1 MIGVATLLLGIGI
14 VAQPGLEV
22 TAVTIISQIGSDID
36 GETADDQSGYSVAMS
51 ADGSR
56 IAIGAPYNDDNGNDA
71 GHVRIYTWDGTT
83 WTQTGDDINGETAD
97 DQSGYSV
104 AMSADGT
111 RIAIGAPYNDSN
123 GDSAGHVR
131 IYTWNGTTWTQTG
144 DDINGETAGDQSGY
158 SVAMSADGTRI
169 AIGAR
174 YNDVDSGN
182 IVNDTGHVRIYSW
195 DGTTWMQTGDDI
207 NGEAEDDRSG
217 YSVAMAA
224 NGNRIAIGAIFNNN
238 ITGHVRIYTW
248 DGTTW
253 TQTGADINGEAE
265 EDYSGSSVALSADGS
280 RIAIGAPS
288 NGDTGHVR
296 IYTWDGTTWTQ
307 TGADINGEADGEYL
321 GSSVAMSADGSRIA
335 IGAIGNNDNGGNAGQ
350 VRIYIWNGTTWTQ
363 TGDDINGETTNDQSG
378 YSVAMSADGS
388 RIAIGALYNDDNGN
402 DAGQVRVLG
411 VQDSPDAPTI
421 TGQIGSDID
430 GETADDKSGYSVAM
444 SADGTR
450 IAIGAPYNDSN
461 GDSAGHV
468 RIYTWNGTTWTQTGA
483 DINGKAANDRSGW
496 SVAMSADGSR
506 IAIGAIGNDDNG
518 NNAGQVRIYTW
529 DGTTWTQTGDDIN
542 GKTANEMSGRSVAM
556 SADGSRIAIGARDN
570 DDNGG
575 NAGQV
580 RIYIWDGTTWTQTGD
595 DINGETGDISGQSVA
610 MSADGSRIAIGGP
623 WNDKSSGAGQVRIY
637 TWNGTTWMQTGADI
651 NGETA
656 DDNSGWSVAMSAD
669 GSRIAIG
676 ADGNDGNGD
685 AAGHVRIYTWNGTTW
700 TQTGDDINGE
710 TASNGSGWSVAMS
723 ADGSRI
729 AIGAP
734 YNDDNGDAAGQVRI
748 YTWDGTTW
756 TQTGADINGETAG
769 DYSGYSVAMS
779 ADGSRIAIGA
789 PGDEYS
795 ESDSAGQ
802 VRIYSVPAAPT
813 APTISS
819 VIAANGSLTVAF
831 TAGTDG
837 GSPITNYKYSIDGTN
852 YVALNPAATTSP
864 FTISG
869 LTNGTSYSVS
879 IKAVNEIGDS
889 IASNAV
895 AGIPVAPTPT
905 VTPAATVPVLE
916 TVKKADSLPKTGDNS
931 SRVVM
936 IGLLFTMTGLVL
948 TSRRRIKQ

>member
-36 GETADDQSGYSVAMS
+36 GETT
-51 ADGSR
+51 
-56 IAIGAPYNDDNGNDA
+56 N
-71 GHVRIYTWDGTT
+71 
-83 WTQTGDDINGETAD
+83 

-144 DDINGETAGDQSGY
+144 ADINGETADDQSGYSVAMSADGTRIAIGARYNDDNGNDAGQVRLYTWNGTTWTQTGADINGETAGDQSGY

-207 NGEAEDDRSG
+207 NGEAEGDRSG

-238 ITGHVRIYTW
+238 ITGHVRIYSW

-253 TQTGADINGEAE
+253 MQTGDDINGEAE
-265 EDYSGSSVALSADGS
+265 DDESGSSVAMSADGS
-280 RIAIGAPS
+280 RIAIGAPGNDGTGS
-288 NGDTGHVR
+288 GTGHVR
-296 IYTWDGTTWTQ
+296 IYTWNGTTWTQ

-335 IGAIGNNDNGGNAGQ
+335 IGATGNNDNGK
-350 VRIYIWNGTTWTQ
+350 
-363 TGDDINGETTNDQSG
+363 D
-378 YSVAMSADGS
+378 
-388 RIAIGALYNDDNGN
+388 
-402 DAGQVRVLG
+402 
-411 VQDSPDAPTI
+411 
-421 TGQIGSDID
+421 
-430 GETADDKSGYSVAM
+430 
-444 SADGTR
+444 
-450 IAIGAPYNDSN
+450 
-461 GDSAGHV
+461 
-468 RIYTWNGTTWTQTGA
+468 
-483 DINGKAANDRSGW
+483 
-496 SVAMSADGSR
+496 
-506 IAIGAIGNDDNG
+506 
-518 NNAGQVRIYTW
+518 
-529 DGTTWTQTGDDIN
+529 
-542 GKTANEMSGRSVAM
+542 
-556 SADGSRIAIGARDN
+556 
-570 DDNGG
+570 
-575 NAGQV
+575 
-580 RIYIWDGTTWTQTGD
+580 
-595 DINGETGDISGQSVA
+595 
-610 MSADGSRIAIGGP
+610 
-623 WNDKSSGAGQVRIY
+623 AGQVRIY

-656 DDNSGWSVAMSAD
+656 DDNSGW
-669 GSRIAIG
+669 
-676 ADGNDGNGD
+676 
-685 AAGHVRIYTWNGTTW
+685 
-700 TQTGDDINGE
+700 
-710 TASNGSGWSVAMS
+710 
-723 ADGSRI
+723 
-729 AIGAP
+729 
-734 YNDDNGDAAGQVRI
+734 
-748 YTWDGTTW
+748 
-756 TQTGADINGETAG
+756 
-769 DYSGYSVAMS
+769 SVAMS

>member
-36 GETADDQSGYSVAMS
+36 GET
-51 ADGSR
+51 
-56 IAIGAPYNDDNGNDA
+56 
-71 GHVRIYTWDGTT
+71 
-83 WTQTGDDINGETAD
+83 
-97 DQSGYSV
+97 
-104 AMSADGT
+104 
-111 RIAIGAPYNDSN
+111 
-123 GDSAGHVR
+123 
-131 IYTWNGTTWTQTG
+131 
-144 DDINGETAGDQSGY
+144 
-158 SVAMSADGTRI
+158 
-169 AIGAR
+169 
-174 YNDVDSGN
+174 
-182 IVNDTGHVRIYSW
+182 
-195 DGTTWMQTGDDI
+195 
-207 NGEAEDDRSG
+207 
-217 YSVAMAA
+217 
-224 NGNRIAIGAIFNNN
+224 
-238 ITGHVRIYTW
+238 
-248 DGTTW
+248 
-253 TQTGADINGEAE
+253 
-265 EDYSGSSVALSADGS
+265 
-280 RIAIGAPS
+280 
-288 NGDTGHVR
+288 
-296 IYTWDGTTWTQ
+296 
-307 TGADINGEADGEYL
+307 
-321 GSSVAMSADGSRIA
+321 
-335 IGAIGNNDNGGNAGQ
+335 
-350 VRIYIWNGTTWTQ
+350 
-363 TGDDINGETTNDQSG
+363 TNDQ
-378 YSVAMSADGS
+378 
-388 RIAIGALYNDDNGN
+388 
-402 DAGQVRVLG
+402 
-411 VQDSPDAPTI
+411 
-421 TGQIGSDID
+421 
-430 GETADDKSGYSVAM
+430 SGYSVAM

-623 WNDKSSGAGQVRIY
+623 WNDKSSGAGHVRIY
-637 TWNGTTWMQTGADI
+637 TWNGTTWTQTGDDI

-723 ADGSRI
+723 ADGTRI

-734 YNDDNGDAAGQVRI
+734 FNDDNGDAAGQVRI

-756 TQTGADINGETAG
+756 TQTGADINGEAEE
-769 DYSGYSVAMS
+769 DRSGWSVAMS

>member
-36 GETADDQSGYSVAMS
+36 GETT
-51 ADGSR
+51 
-56 IAIGAPYNDDNGNDA
+56 N
-71 GHVRIYTWDGTT
+71 
-83 WTQTGDDINGETAD
+83 

-144 DDINGETAGDQSGY
+144 ADINGETADDQSGY

-207 NGEAEDDRSG
+207 NGEAEGDRSG

-238 ITGHVRIYTW
+238 ITGHVRIYSW

-253 TQTGADINGEAE
+253 MQTGDDINGEAE
-265 EDYSGSSVALSADGS
+265 DDESGSSVAMSADGS
-280 RIAIGAPS
+280 RIAIGAPGNDGTGS
-288 NGDTGHVR
+288 GTGHVR
-296 IYTWDGTTWTQ
+296 IYTWNGTTWTQ

-335 IGAIGNNDNGGNAGQ
+335 IGATGNN
-350 VRIYIWNGTTWTQ
+350 
-363 TGDDINGETTNDQSG
+363 
-378 YSVAMSADGS
+378 
-388 RIAIGALYNDDNGN
+388 
-402 DAGQVRVLG
+402 
-411 VQDSPDAPTI
+411 
-421 TGQIGSDID
+421 
-430 GETADDKSGYSVAM
+430 
-444 SADGTR
+444 
-450 IAIGAPYNDSN
+450 
-461 GDSAGHV
+461 
-468 RIYTWNGTTWTQTGA
+468 
-483 DINGKAANDRSGW
+483 
-496 SVAMSADGSR
+496 
-506 IAIGAIGNDDNG
+506 
-518 NNAGQVRIYTW
+518 
-529 DGTTWTQTGDDIN
+529 
-542 GKTANEMSGRSVAM
+542 
-556 SADGSRIAIGARDN
+556 
-570 DDNGG
+570 
-575 NAGQV
+575 
-580 RIYIWDGTTWTQTGD
+580 
-595 DINGETGDISGQSVA
+595 
-610 MSADGSRIAIGGP
+610 
-623 WNDKSSGAGQVRIY
+623 
-637 TWNGTTWMQTGADI
+637 
-651 NGETA
+651 
-656 DDNSGWSVAMSAD
+656 
-669 GSRIAIG
+669 
-676 ADGNDGNGD
+676 
-685 AAGHVRIYTWNGTTW
+685 
-700 TQTGDDINGE
+700 
-710 TASNGSGWSVAMS
+710 
-723 ADGSRI
+723 
-729 AIGAP
+729 
-734 YNDDNGDAAGQVRI
+734 DNGDAAGQVRI

-756 TQTGADINGETAG
+756 TQTGADINGEAEE
-769 DYSGYSVAMS
+769 DRSGWSVAMS

>member
-14 VAQPGLEV
+14 VTQPGLEV

-36 GETADDQSGYSVAMS
+36 GETT
-51 ADGSR
+51 
-56 IAIGAPYNDDNGNDA
+56 N
-71 GHVRIYTWDGTT
+71 
-83 WTQTGDDINGETAD
+83 
-97 DQSGYSV
+97 
-104 AMSADGT
+104 
-111 RIAIGAPYNDSN
+111 
-123 GDSAGHVR
+123 
-131 IYTWNGTTWTQTG
+131 
-144 DDINGETAGDQSGY
+144 DQSGY

-174 YNDVDSGN
+174 YNDDNGN
-182 IVNDTGHVRIYSW
+182 DAGQVRIYTWNGTNWTQTGADINGKAANDRSGWSVAMSADGTSIAIGAPYNDDSSDNAGDVRIYRW
-195 DGTTWMQTGDDI
+195 DGTTWTQTGADI
-207 NGEAEDDRSG
+207 NGEAEEDYSG
-217 YSVAMAA
+217 WSVAMSAD
-224 NGNRIAIGAIFNNN
+224 GNRIAIGAVINNN
-238 ITGHVRIYTW
+238 RTGHVRIYTW

-335 IGAIGNNDNGGNAGQ
+335 IGAIGNNDNGSNAGQ

-411 VQDSPDAPTI
+411 VQDSPDVPTI
-421 TGQIGSDID
+421 TGQIGSDIDGETADDKSGYSVAMSADGSRIAIGAPYNDDNGNDAGQVRVLGVQDSPDVPTIISQIGSDID

-450 IAIGAPYNDSN
+450 IAIGAPYND
-461 GDSAGHV
+461 
-468 RIYTWNGTTWTQTGA
+468 
-483 DINGKAANDRSGW
+483 
-496 SVAMSADGSR
+496 
-506 IAIGAIGNDDNG
+506 DNG
-518 NNAGQVRIYTW
+518 NDAGQVRIYTW
-529 DGTTWTQTGDDIN
+529 DGTTWTQTGTDIN
-542 GKTANEMSGRSVAM
+542 GKTANDRSGRSVAM
-556 SADGSRIAIGARDN
+556 SADGSRIAIGARYN

-575 NAGQV
+575 NAG
-580 RIYIWDGTTWTQTGD
+580 
-595 DINGETGDISGQSVA
+595 
-610 MSADGSRIAIGGP
+610 
-623 WNDKSSGAGQVRIY
+623 
-637 TWNGTTWMQTGADI
+637 
-651 NGETA
+651 
-656 DDNSGWSVAMSAD
+656 
-669 GSRIAIG
+669 
-676 ADGNDGNGD
+676 
-685 AAGHVRIYTWNGTTW
+685 HVRIYTWDGTTW

-756 TQTGADINGETAG
+756 TQTGADINGEAEE
-769 DYSGYSVAMS
+769 DRSGWSVAMS

>member
-36 GETADDQSGYSVAMS
+36 GETT
-51 ADGSR
+51 
-56 IAIGAPYNDDNGNDA
+56 N
-71 GHVRIYTWDGTT
+71 
-83 WTQTGDDINGETAD
+83 

-144 DDINGETAGDQSGY
+144 ADINGETADDQSGYSVAMSADGTRIAIGARYNDDNGNDAGQVRLYTWNGTTWTQTGADINGETAGDQSGY

-207 NGEAEDDRSG
+207 NGEAEGDRSG

-238 ITGHVRIYTW
+238 LTGHVRIYSW

-253 TQTGADINGEAE
+253 MQTGDDINGEAE
-265 EDYSGSSVALSADGS
+265 DDESGSSVAMSADGS
-280 RIAIGAPS
+280 RIAIGAPGNDGTGS
-288 NGDTGHVR
+288 GTGHVR
-296 IYTWDGTTWTQ
+296 IYTWNGTTWTQ

-335 IGAIGNNDNGGNAGQ
+335 IGATGNNDNGK
-350 VRIYIWNGTTWTQ
+350 
-363 TGDDINGETTNDQSG
+363 D
-378 YSVAMSADGS
+378 
-388 RIAIGALYNDDNGN
+388 
-402 DAGQVRVLG
+402 
-411 VQDSPDAPTI
+411 
-421 TGQIGSDID
+421 
-430 GETADDKSGYSVAM
+430 
-444 SADGTR
+444 
-450 IAIGAPYNDSN
+450 
-461 GDSAGHV
+461 
-468 RIYTWNGTTWTQTGA
+468 
-483 DINGKAANDRSGW
+483 
-496 SVAMSADGSR
+496 
-506 IAIGAIGNDDNG
+506 
-518 NNAGQVRIYTW
+518 
-529 DGTTWTQTGDDIN
+529 
-542 GKTANEMSGRSVAM
+542 
-556 SADGSRIAIGARDN
+556 
-570 DDNGG
+570 
-575 NAGQV
+575 
-580 RIYIWDGTTWTQTGD
+580 
-595 DINGETGDISGQSVA
+595 
-610 MSADGSRIAIGGP
+610 
-623 WNDKSSGAGQVRIY
+623 AGQVRIY

-656 DDNSGWSVAMSAD
+656 DDNSGW
-669 GSRIAIG
+669 
-676 ADGNDGNGD
+676 
-685 AAGHVRIYTWNGTTW
+685 
-700 TQTGDDINGE
+700 
-710 TASNGSGWSVAMS
+710 
-723 ADGSRI
+723 
-729 AIGAP
+729 
-734 YNDDNGDAAGQVRI
+734 
-748 YTWDGTTW
+748 
-756 TQTGADINGETAG
+756 
-769 DYSGYSVAMS
+769 SVAMS

>member
-111 RIAIGAPYNDSN
+111 RIAIGAIFNDDN
-123 GDSAGHVR
+123 GVDSGQVR
-131 IYTWNGTTWTQTG
+131 LYTWNGTTWTQTG

>member
-36 GETADDQSGYSVAMS
+36 GETT
-51 ADGSR
+51 
-56 IAIGAPYNDDNGNDA
+56 N
-71 GHVRIYTWDGTT
+71 
-83 WTQTGDDINGETAD
+83 

-144 DDINGETAGDQSGY
+144 ADINGETADDQSGYSVAMSADGTRIAIGARYNDDNGNDAGQVRLYTWNGTTWTQTGADINGETAGDQSGY

-207 NGEAEDDRSG
+207 NGEAEGDRSG

-224 NGNRIAIGAIFNNN
+224 NGNRIAIGAIFNHN
-238 ITGHVRIYTW
+238 ITGHVRIYSW

-253 TQTGADINGEAE
+253 MQTGDDINGEAE
-265 EDYSGSSVALSADGS
+265 DDESGSSVAMSADGS
-280 RIAIGAPS
+280 RIAIGAPGNDGTGS
-288 NGDTGHVR
+288 GTGHVR
-296 IYTWDGTTWTQ
+296 IYTWNGTTWTQ

-335 IGAIGNNDNGGNAGQ
+335 IGATGNNDNGK
-350 VRIYIWNGTTWTQ
+350 
-363 TGDDINGETTNDQSG
+363 D
-378 YSVAMSADGS
+378 
-388 RIAIGALYNDDNGN
+388 
-402 DAGQVRVLG
+402 
-411 VQDSPDAPTI
+411 
-421 TGQIGSDID
+421 
-430 GETADDKSGYSVAM
+430 
-444 SADGTR
+444 
-450 IAIGAPYNDSN
+450 
-461 GDSAGHV
+461 
-468 RIYTWNGTTWTQTGA
+468 
-483 DINGKAANDRSGW
+483 
-496 SVAMSADGSR
+496 
-506 IAIGAIGNDDNG
+506 
-518 NNAGQVRIYTW
+518 
-529 DGTTWTQTGDDIN
+529 
-542 GKTANEMSGRSVAM
+542 
-556 SADGSRIAIGARDN
+556 
-570 DDNGG
+570 
-575 NAGQV
+575 
-580 RIYIWDGTTWTQTGD
+580 
-595 DINGETGDISGQSVA
+595 
-610 MSADGSRIAIGGP
+610 
-623 WNDKSSGAGQVRIY
+623 AGQVRIY

-656 DDNSGWSVAMSAD
+656 DDNSGW
-669 GSRIAIG
+669 
-676 ADGNDGNGD
+676 
-685 AAGHVRIYTWNGTTW
+685 
-700 TQTGDDINGE
+700 
-710 TASNGSGWSVAMS
+710 
-723 ADGSRI
+723 
-729 AIGAP
+729 
-734 YNDDNGDAAGQVRI
+734 
-748 YTWDGTTW
+748 
-756 TQTGADINGETAG
+756 
-769 DYSGYSVAMS
+769 SVAMS

>member
-1 MIGVATLLLGIGI
+1 MIGIATLLLGIGI
-14 VAQPGLEV
+14 VVPPGLEV
-22 TAVTIISQIGSDID
+22 RAVTTISQIGSDID
-36 GETADDQSGYSVAMS
+36 GETADDNSGYSVAMS

-56 IAIGAPYNDDNGNDA
+56 IAIGAPGNDDNA
-71 GHVRIYTWDGTT
+71 GHVRIYTWNGTT
-83 WTQTGDDINGETAD
+83 WTQTGDDINGEAAGD
-97 DQSGYSV
+97 NSGYSV

-111 RIAIGAPYNDSN
+111 RIAIGAIFNDDN
-123 GDSAGHVR
+123 GVDSGQVR
-131 IYTWNGTTWTQTG
+131 LYTWNGTTWTQTG

-253 TQTGADINGEAE
+253 TQTGADINGEA
-265 EDYSGSSVALSADGS
+265 
-280 RIAIGAPS
+280 
-288 NGDTGHVR
+288 
-296 IYTWDGTTWTQ
+296 
-307 TGADINGEADGEYL
+307 DGEYF

-335 IGAIGNNDNGGNAGQ
+335 IGAIGNNDNGGDAGQ

-411 VQDSPDAPTI
+411 VQDSPDVPTI

-444 SADGTR
+444 SADGSR
-450 IAIGAPYNDSN
+450 VAIGAP
-461 GDSAGHV
+461 H
-468 RIYTWNGTTWTQTGA
+468 
-483 DINGKAANDRSGW
+483 
-496 SVAMSADGSR
+496 
-506 IAIGAIGNDDNG
+506 NDDNG
-518 NNAGQVRIYTW
+518 NDAGQ
-529 DGTTWTQTGDDIN
+529 
-542 GKTANEMSGRSVAM
+542 
-556 SADGSRIAIGARDN
+556 
-570 DDNGG
+570 
-575 NAGQV
+575 
-580 RIYIWDGTTWTQTGD
+580 
-595 DINGETGDISGQSVA
+595 
-610 MSADGSRIAIGGP
+610 
-623 WNDKSSGAGQVRIY
+623 
-637 TWNGTTWMQTGADI
+637 
-651 NGETA
+651 
-656 DDNSGWSVAMSAD
+656 
-669 GSRIAIG
+669 
-676 ADGNDGNGD
+676 
-685 AAGHVRIYTWNGTTW
+685 VRIYTWNGTTW

-734 YNDDNGDAAGQVRI
+734 YNDDNGDAAGHVRI

-756 TQTGADINGETAG
+756 MQTGADINGETAG
-769 DYSGYSVAMS
+769 DYSGWSVAMS

-789 PGDEYS
+789 PGYEYS

-895 AGIPVAPTPT
+895 AGIPVAPTATTTTT
-905 VTPAATVPVLE
+905 VALIATVPVLE

>member
-97 DQSGYSV
+97 
-104 AMSADGT
+104 
-111 RIAIGAPYNDSN
+111 
-123 GDSAGHVR
+123 
-131 IYTWNGTTWTQTG
+131 
-144 DDINGETAGDQSGY
+144 DQSGY

-265 EDYSGSSVALSADGS
+265 EDYSGSSVAL
-280 RIAIGAPS
+280 
-288 NGDTGHVR
+288 
-296 IYTWDGTTWTQ
+296 
-307 TGADINGEADGEYL
+307 
-321 GSSVAMSADGSRIA
+321 
-335 IGAIGNNDNGGNAGQ
+335 
-350 VRIYIWNGTTWTQ
+350 
-363 TGDDINGETTNDQSG
+363 
-378 YSVAMSADGS
+378 
-388 RIAIGALYNDDNGN
+388 
-402 DAGQVRVLG
+402 
-411 VQDSPDAPTI
+411 
-421 TGQIGSDID
+421 
-430 GETADDKSGYSVAM
+430 
-444 SADGTR
+444 
-450 IAIGAPYNDSN
+450 
-461 GDSAGHV
+461 
-468 RIYTWNGTTWTQTGA
+468 
-483 DINGKAANDRSGW
+483 
-496 SVAMSADGSR
+496 
-506 IAIGAIGNDDNG
+506 
-518 NNAGQVRIYTW
+518 
-529 DGTTWTQTGDDIN
+529 
-542 GKTANEMSGRSVAM
+542 
-556 SADGSRIAIGARDN
+556 
-570 DDNGG
+570 
-575 NAGQV
+575 
-580 RIYIWDGTTWTQTGD
+580 
-595 DINGETGDISGQSVA
+595 
-610 MSADGSRIAIGGP
+610 
-623 WNDKSSGAGQVRIY
+623 
-637 TWNGTTWMQTGADI
+637 
-651 NGETA
+651 
-656 DDNSGWSVAMSAD
+656 
-669 GSRIAIG
+669 
-676 ADGNDGNGD
+676 
-685 AAGHVRIYTWNGTTW
+685 
-700 TQTGDDINGE
+700 
-710 TASNGSGWSVAMS
+710 S